1 MSNLIFGI
9 IMLIFVIIL
18 YIQLKVKKGNKELKK
33 AIKKGNKNLI
43 QNSIRIFSI
52 FLIIGILQN
61 FLSPEKVGDFLLKFS
76 GLKGIITGLF
86 TGAIMMGPP
95 ASGYPIAQYLF
106 QNNASVSLVS
116 SFLLSWVML
125 GIIFITYEL
134 QNFGKKFTIIRNMF
148 SVVSII
154 IIAYLMELIL

>member
-1 MSNLIFGI
+1 MSNLIFGFGL
-9 IMLIFVIIL
+9 LIFVIIFYVYL
-18 YIQLKVKKGNKELKK
+18 FKNKGKKEFKKAVKKGNR
-33 AIKKGNKNLI
+33 NLI

-61 FLSPEKVGDFLLKFS
+61 FLSPKQVGDFLLNFS
-76 GLKGIITGLF
+76 GVKGIITGLF

-106 QNNASVSLVS
+106 ENNASISLVS

-125 GIIFITYEL
+125 GIVFITYEL
-134 QNFGKKFTIIRNMF
+134 QNFGKKFTIVRNLYAII
-148 SVVSII
+148 SII
-154 IIAYLMELIL
+154 IIAYLMEMIL

>member
-1 MSNLIFGI
+1 MSNLIFGFGL
-9 IMLIFVIIL
+9 LIFVIIL
-18 YIQLKVKKGNKELKK
+18 YVYLFKSKGKKEFKK
-33 AIKKGNKNLI
+33 AVKKGNKNLI

-61 FLSPEKVGDFLLKFS
+61 FLSPKQVGDFLLNFS
-76 GLKGIITGLF
+76 GVKGIITGLF

-106 QNNASVSLVS
+106 ENNASVSLVS

-134 QNFGKKFTIIRNMF
+134 QNFGKKFTIVRNLY
-148 SVVSII
+148 SIISII

>member
-1 MSNLIFGI
+1 MSNLIFGF
-9 IMLIFVIIL
+9 IMLGLIVIL
-18 YIQLKVKKGNKELKK
+18 YIQLRFKKGNKELKK

-61 FLSPEKVGDFLLKFS
+61 FLSPEKVGDFLLNFS
-76 GLKGIITGLF
+76 GIKGIITGLF

-106 QNNASVSLVS
+106 ENNASVSLVS
-116 SFLLSWVML
+116 AFLLSWVML
-125 GIIFITYEL
+125 GIIFLTYEL
-134 QNFGKKFTIIRNMF
+134 QNFGKKFTIIRNVF
-148 SVVSII
+148 SVISILV
-154 IIAYLMELIL
+154 IAYLMELIL

>member
-1 MSNLIFGI
+1 MSNLIFGF
-9 IMLIFVIIL
+9 IMLLLTIIL
-18 YIQLKVKKGNKELKK
+18 YIQLKFKKGNKEFKK
-33 AIKKGNKNLI
+33 ALKKGNKNLI

-61 FLSPEKVGDFLLKFS
+61 FLSTEKVGDFLLNFS
-76 GLKGIITGLF
+76 GIKGIITGLF
-86 TGAIMMGPP
+86 TGSLMMGPP

-106 QNNASVSLVS
+106 ANNASVSLVS

-134 QNFGKKFTIIRNMF
+134 QNFGKKFTIIRNILAI
-148 SVVSII
+148 VSII
-154 IIAYLMELIL
+154 IISYLMEMIL

>member
-1 MSNLIFGI
+1 MSNLIFGFGL
-9 IMLIFVIIL
+9 LIFVIIL
-18 YIQLKVKKGNKELKK
+18 YIYLLKSKGKKEFKK
-33 AIKKGNKNLI
+33 AMKKGNKNLI

-61 FLSPEKVGDFLLKFS
+61 FLSPEKVGNFLLNFS
-76 GLKGIITGLF
+76 GMKGVITGLL

-106 QNNASVSLVS
+106 ENNASASLVS
-116 SFLLSWVML
+116 AFLLSWVML
-125 GIIFITYEL
+125 GIIFLTYEF
-134 QNFGKKFTIIRNMF
+134 QNFGKKFTIVRNVY